1 MASELVVGYTSNMSE
16 HVNMDS
22 DVSSYCSIVVGGFE
36 PSSPTLSSSSGSTH
50 GSVDDAIEYCHC
62 IDSEDVALLNY
73 QDCSSFYELGTY
85 CPQLLE

>member
-1 MASELVVGYTSNMSE
+1 VALELVVGYASEYSE
-16 HVNMDS
+16 HV
-22 DVSSYCSIVVGGFE
+22 DVEDDLSSCCSVVVGGFE
-36 PSSPTLSSSSGSTH
+36 PSSPSLSSSSGSTH
-50 GSVDDAIEYCHC
+50 GPVDDAIEYCHC